1 MAKLSTTSSGNL
13 GKYVPGVISIIEAA
27 MKSGTKIQIGPK
39 AFSVSNSQ
47 DNKTTLKKFAKLA
60 ISAATQSD
68 ALDLTLKTTSNE
80 VFRIGSMEK
89 PKTVSTSASGE
100 VGLDITG
107 KSLTPNSLK
116 IHGKKI
122 KKSTYLTT
130 VKAAL
135 KTNFDSSKEN
145 KEYIVEF
152 LEASGKTG
160 IQNPLTKGKTVT
172 KKDVATIAKD
182 FGEVAGAWWFINN
195 YKDKTLCGLDFIEFP
210 EAINEPLVDYYVG
223 CSSSGLKIGISAKA
237 DAGAAPALKSIWKA
251 VKDKVPKAPHEK
263 TVWEFIKISVLSD
276 GLTSLVELNKHYNST
291 AYGLV
296 QKLIKKDDF
305 TWEDVEKWFS
315 KYHPGDGADLYKKLD
330 KEFYSKLPTKR
341 QVMTDAI
348 EKILVSKGAA
358 RAGII
363 LSPMNYSL
371 MDEINKNKQ
380 YTNYLNKVARTLG
393 VEQLYVY
400 LKPNQV
406 SYNLKSFIKA
416 DFEFAYWS
424 NAGKP
429 ANNKWGFKM
438 VGSSTTDKEEFQT
451 T

>member
-1 MAKLSTTSSGNL
+1 MAKLSDTSAGNL

-27 MKSGTKIQIGPK
+27 MKSGTKIQIGTK
-39 AFSVSNSQ
+39 TFSVSNSQ

-60 ISAATQSD
+60 ISAATQKD
-68 ALDLTLKTTSNE
+68 ALDLALKTTSNE

-100 VGLDITG
+100 VSLDITG

-116 IHGKKI
+116 IHDKKI
-122 KKSTYLTT
+122 KKNAYLTT

-152 LEASGKTG
+152 LEVSGKTG

-195 YKDKTLCGLDFIEFP
+195 HKDKTLCGLDFIEFP
-210 EAINEPLVDYYVG
+210 KAINEPLVDYYVG

-237 DAGAAPALKSIWKA
+237 KAGAAPALKSIWKA
-251 VKDKVPKAPHEK
+251 VADKVPKSPLEK

-305 TWEDVEKWFS
+305 TWGDVENWFS
-315 KYHPGDGADLYKKLD
+315 KYHPGDGTDLYKKLD

-341 QVMTDAI
+341 QVKADAI
-348 EKILVSKGAA
+348 EQILVSKGAA

-371 MDEINKNKQ
+371 MDEINENKQ

-400 LKPNQV
+400 LKPSQV
-406 SYNLKSFIKA
+406 SYNSKPFTKA

-438 VGSSTTDKEEFQT
+438 VGSSTTDKEEF
-451 T
+451 